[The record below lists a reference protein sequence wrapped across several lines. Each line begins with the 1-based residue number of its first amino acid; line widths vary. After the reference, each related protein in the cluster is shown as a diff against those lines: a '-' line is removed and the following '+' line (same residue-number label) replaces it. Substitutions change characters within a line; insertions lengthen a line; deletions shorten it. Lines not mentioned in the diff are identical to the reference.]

1 MSEENKQHG
10 LEEDYEPDILT
21 LEDEAGMEHAFEV
34 LDATDIDGV
43 RYLALV
49 PYSADSAEQ
58 LEEDAEMLLMRVS
71 EEGGEEVLDVVDDE
85 DELLS
90 VGQVFIN
97 RLAEVYDI
105 DLDELAGGSKDA

>member
-1 MSEENKQHG
+1 MSEENKQPG

-21 LEDEAGMEHAFEV
+21 LEDEAGMEHSFEV
-34 LDATDIDGV
+34 VDATDIDGT

-49 PYSADSAEQ
+49 PYSADGAEQ
-58 LEEDAEMLLMRVS
+58 LEEDAEMLIMRVS

-105 DLDELAGGSKDA
+105 DLEELTGGGKDA